1 MQFKNSVSSE
11 QETKQ
16 LMQERIE
23 KLTGEL
29 KIKESETSLQTL
41 NIRQSISASYEL
53 KFSSMNEQLLK
64 LQEEKSSF
72 NAMMSYKES
81 NMLQFK
87 SQYEAMSLKYT
98 ELQRIIE
105 REENERNHIIEA
117 RTHELQE

>member
-1 MQFKNSVSSE
+1 
-11 QETKQ
+11 
-16 LMQERIE
+16 
-23 KLTGEL
+23 
-29 KIKESETSLQTL
+29 L

-98 ELQRIIE
+98 EL
-105 REENERNHIIEA
+105 
-117 RTHELQE
+117 